1 MIEAFNRLNKAM
13 NDLADTMDQFNTAIK
28 ESEVLSKE
36 PESDSKEVAQASPE
50 AETIIDNPV
59 AATEAQS
66 STEVKKPVRKK
77 RTTKKQKLA
86 MEATLLAEKEQTVE
100 VVAKESDPSQLPM
113 TDDPSMAGITRDKTE
128 EETTQDKI
136 ADFTKVRKV
145 VQDLITQMGEAT
157 SVQKLLQEDFGV
169 EKLSAMDPSD
179 YSEFVNKVEALA
191 KADQVI
197 DNTIPAGLL

>member
-36 PESDSKEVAQASPE
+36 PESDSKEIQASPE
-50 AETIIDNPV
+50 AETIIDSPV

-145 VQDLITQMGEAT
+145 VQELITQMGEAT

-179 YSEFVNKVEALA
+179 YNEFVNKVSVLAEAD
-191 KADQVI
+191 KVV